1 MKRSIFVKYIDRDI
15 ASTRPGITIFCEIC
29 GKGTFYVEEVHL
41 VWPMFLNQNKK
52 TRKATEIAQ
61 LVTFGWGTINSGS
74 VRSIR
79 SAEEVKKCVE
89 KKSEHILC
97 EKTTGKTAFGRPVCV
112 VVPIDG
118 CL

>member
-1 MKRSIFVKYIDRDI
+1 
-15 ASTRPGITIFCEIC
+15 
-29 GKGTFYVEEVHL
+29 
-41 VWPMFLNQNKK
+41 MFLNQNKK
-52 TRKATEIAQ
+52 TGKTTEIAQ
-61 LVTFGWGTINSGS
+61 LVTFEWGTINSGS

-97 EKTTGKTAFGRPVCV
+97 EIKTTGKTAFGRPVCV